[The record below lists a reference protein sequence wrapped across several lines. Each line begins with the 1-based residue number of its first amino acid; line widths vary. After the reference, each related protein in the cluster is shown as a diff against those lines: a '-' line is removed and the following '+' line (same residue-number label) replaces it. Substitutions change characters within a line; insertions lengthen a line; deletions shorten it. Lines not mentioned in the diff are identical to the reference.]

1 MGLQMGQARFR
12 DHTTARRALQQTL
25 LQQKGLHHSL
35 KGGGIFPQTSRQ
47 RVEPNG
53 AAAITVLEQMQQA
66 PVAGIE
72 AAAIHPVQAEGLV
85 HQLGTHLAVAAYC
98 GHITHPP
105 QQAIGNARRAPAA
118 ARHLQGSRS
127 IELDLQQAG
136 RPLHDRLQI
145 IEAVKLQPLDQAEA
159 IPQG

>member
-85 HQLGTHLAVAAYC
+85 HQSGAHPAVTTH
-98 GHITHPP
+98 GSHITHTP
-105 QQAIGNARRAPAA
+105 QQAVGDARRAAA
-118 ARHLQGSRS
+118 AAGHLQGRS
-127 IELDLQQAG
+127 GIELDLEQPG

-145 IEAVKLQPLDQAEA
+145 LEAVKLQPLNQPEA

>member
-72 AAAIHPVQAEGLV
+72 AAAIHPVQA
-85 HQLGTHLAVAAYC
+85 
-98 GHITHPP
+98 
-105 QQAIGNARRAPAA
+105 
-118 ARHLQGSRS
+118 
-127 IELDLQQAG
+127 
-136 RPLHDRLQI
+136 
-145 IEAVKLQPLDQAEA
+145 
-159 IPQG
+159 